1 MYFATPAYVQYWL
14 QGEHDGAAGAAEG
27 GDEEG
32 GAGSLHHPTGRGV
45 QTRQQ
50 PDHYN
55 IAVKGT
61 ESKEIF
67 YFILHF
73 TSKKLYFVILYC
85 LPIQSSHL
93 LKKRFSK
100 TLQFAK
106 IF

>member
-1 MYFATPAYVQYWL
+1 MYFVTPAYVQYWL

-50 PDHYN
+50 QDHYN

-61 ESKEIF
+61 ESKGIF
-67 YFILHF
+67 YFILLAHSIKSF
-73 TSKKLYFVILYC
+73 A
-85 LPIQSSHL
+85 Q
-93 LKKRFSK
+93 K
-100 TLQFAK
+100 T
-106 IF
+106 I